1 MNASF
6 EEGLNLDE
14 DFQRFSG
21 RMFYVWDGN
30 HRPQA
35 SMPYISRIHPH
46 DLSCHIVVD
55 SIMLDT
61 KEGLIHLFT
70 AMTNMN
76 K

>member
-14 DFQRFSG
+14 DLQRFSG

-30 HRPQA
+30 HWPQA
-35 SMPYISRIHPH
+35 WMPYIPRVHPH
-46 DLSCHIVVD
+46 DFLWHIIMD

-61 KEGLIHLFT
+61 KEGLVHLLIT
-70 AMTNMN
+70 MIDMN